1 MEGAE
6 AIKIGIIGGS
16 GIYDIEGITN
26 VNTLTI
32 NTPYGPPSDKIIVG
46 ELEGVKFAFL
56 PRHGR
61 GHKISPS
68 ELNFR
73 ANIYAFKT
81 LGVEK
86 VLSISAVGSLKEE
99 LKPRD
104 FVIPDQLFDR
114 TKNRASTFFGEGI
127 VAHVG
132 FAEPFCPEVSRIV
145 YDTAKQIG
153 INVHKGGT
161 YICME
166 GPQFSTKAESNT
178 YRQLGFSIIGMTALP
193 EAKLAREAEMC
204 YVTIALVTD
213 YDCWK
218 EDEEVSVEKI
228 LANLSANS
236 DNAKKFIK
244 TVLPK
249 LETPTECACSSA
261 LATAIVTPADAIPQ
275 ETLKKV
281 ELLVEKYIK

>member
-1 MEGAE
+1 MEGVE

-16 GIYDIEGITN
+16 GIYDIEGVKN
-26 VNTLTI
+26 VDTVEV
-32 NTPYGPPSDKIIVG
+32 NTPYGLPSDKIIVG

-73 ANIYAFKT
+73 ANIYALKK

-99 LKPRD
+99 LKPCD
-104 FVIPDQLFDR
+104 FVIPEQLFDR
-114 TKNRASTFFGEGI
+114 TKNRASTFFGQGI

-132 FAEPFCPEVSRIV
+132 FAEPFCSGLSQLAF
-145 YDTAKQIG
+145 DTAKQIG
-153 INVHKGGT
+153 ISVHKGGT

-204 YVTIALVTD
+204 YVTVALVTD

-218 EDEEVSVEKI
+218 EDEEVSVEQI

-244 TVLPK
+244 AILPK
-249 LETPTECACSSA
+249 LKDAQECACSSA
-261 LATAIVTPADAIPQ
+261 LSTAIVTPAEVIPE

-281 ELLVEKYIK
+281 ELLVKKYIK

>member
-1 MEGAE
+1 MEE
-6 AIKIGIIGGS
+6 IKIGIIGGS
-16 GIYDIEGITN
+16 GIYDIEGVKN
-26 VNTLTI
+26 VETVKVD
-32 NTPYGPPSDKIIVG
+32 TPYGPPSDKIIVG
-46 ELEGVKFAFL
+46 VSEGVRFAFL

-61 GHKISPS
+61 EHKISPS

-73 ANIYAFKT
+73 ANIYAFKK

-104 FVIPDQLFDR
+104 FVIPDQLFDK
-114 TKNRASTFFGEGI
+114 TKNRASTFFGEGL

-132 FAEPFCPEVSRIV
+132 FAEPFCAGFSQAAYE
-145 YDTAKQIG
+145 TAKQIG
-153 INVHKGGT
+153 ITVHKGGT

-166 GPQFSTKAESNT
+166 GPQFSTKAESNI

-204 YVTIALVTD
+204 YVIVALVTD

-228 LANLSANS
+228 LANLNANS

-244 TVLPK
+244 AILPK
-249 LETPTECACSSA
+249 LKDLGVCACSSA
-261 LATAIVTPADAIPQ
+261 LATAIVTPADAVPK

-281 ELLVEKYIK
+281 ELLVKKYIK

>member
-1 MEGAE
+1 MEP
-6 AIKIGIIGGS
+6 IKIGIIGGS
-16 GIYDIEGITN
+16 GIYDIEGVKN
-26 VNTLTI
+26 VETVEV
-32 NTPYGPPSDKIIVG
+32 NTPYGKPSDKIIVG
-46 ELEGVKFAFL
+46 VLEGVRFAFL

-73 ANIYAFKT
+73 ANIYALKT

-86 VLSISAVGSLKEE
+86 VLSMSAVGSLKED

-132 FAEPFCPEVSRIV
+132 FAEPFCKQFSRV
-145 YDTAKQIG
+145 AYETAKQLG
-153 INVHKGGT
+153 ITVHKGGT

-166 GPQFSTKAESNT
+166 GPQFSTKAESNV

-204 YVTIALVTD
+204 YMTVALVTD

-244 TVLPK
+244 TILPK
-249 LETPTECACSSA
+249 LSDAPVCACSSA
-261 LATAIVTPADAIPQ
+261 LATAIVTQADAVPK

-281 ELLVEKYIK
+281 ELLVKKYIK

>member
-1 MEGAE
+1 MES
-6 AIKIGIIGGS
+6 IKIGIIGGS
-16 GIYDIEGITN
+16 GIYDIEGVKN
-26 VNTLTI
+26 VDTVDI
-32 NTPYGPPSDKIIVG
+32 DTPFGKPSDKIIIG
-46 ELEGVKFAFL
+46 ELDGVKFAFL

-61 GHKISPS
+61 GHRISPS

-73 ANIYAFKT
+73 ANIYALKT

-86 VLSISAVGSLKEE
+86 ILSISAVGSLKEE

-114 TKNRASTFFGEGI
+114 TKNRASTFFENGI

-132 FAEPFCPEVSRIV
+132 FAEPFCAGFSKIAYE
-145 YDTAKQIG
+145 TAKQIG

-166 GPQFSTKAESNT
+166 GPQFSTKAESNV

-204 YVTIALVTD
+204 YATVALVTD

-228 LANLSANS
+228 LANLNANS

-244 TVLPK
+244 TILPK
-249 LETPTECACSSA
+249 LKDLAVCSCSSA
-261 LATAIVTPADAIPQ
+261 LASAIITPADIVPK
-275 ETLKKV
+275 ETLEKV
-281 ELLVEKYIK
+281 ELLVKKYINN

>member
-1 MEGAE
+1 MEN
-6 AIKIGIIGGS
+6 IKIGIIGGS
-16 GIYDIEGITN
+16 GIYDIEGVKN
-26 VNTLTI
+26 VEMI
-32 NTPYGPPSDKIIVG
+32 EVDTPYGAPSDKIIVG
-46 ELEGVKFAFL
+46 VLGGVKFAFL

-73 ANIYAFKT
+73 ANIYAFKK

-86 VLSISAVGSLKEE
+86 VLSMSAVGSLKEE

-132 FAEPFCPEVSRIV
+132 FAEPFCARLSQVAYE
-145 YDTAKQIG
+145 TAKQLG
-153 INVHKGGT
+153 ITVHKGGT

-166 GPQFSTKAESNT
+166 GPQFSTKAESNV

-236 DNAKKFIK
+236 DNAKQFIK
-244 TVLPK
+244 TILSK
-249 LETPTECACSSA
+249 LNDSDTCACSSA
-261 LATAIVTPADAIPQ
+261 LATAIVTSEDAVPK

-281 ELLVEKYIK
+281 ELLVKKYLK

>member
-1 MEGAE
+1 MKAV
-6 AIKIGIIGGS
+6 KIGIIGGS
-16 GIYDIEGITN
+16 GIYDIEGVKN
-26 VNTLTI
+26 VETVEVD
-32 NTPYGPPSDKIIVG
+32 TPYGSPSDKIIIG
-46 ELEGVKFAFL
+46 ELEGVRFAFL

-73 ANIYAFKT
+73 ANIYAFKK

-114 TKNRASTFFGEGI
+114 TKNRASTFFGQGI
-127 VAHVG
+127 VAHIG
-132 FAEPFCPEVSRIV
+132 FAEPFCAKFSQLAF
-145 YDTAKQIG
+145 DTAKQIG
-153 INVHKGGT
+153 ITVHKGGT

-204 YVTIALVTD
+204 YVTVALVTD

-218 EDEEVSVEKI
+218 EDEEVSVETI
-228 LANLSANS
+228 LANLNANS

-244 TVLPK
+244 TILPK
-249 LETPTECACSSA
+249 LKDAGECDCSNA
-261 LATAIVTPADAIPQ
+261 LATAIVTPADAIPK

-281 ELLVEKYIK
+281 ELLVRKYIK

>member
-1 MEGAE
+1 MEG
-6 AIKIGIIGGS
+6 IKIGIIGGS
-16 GIYDIEGITN
+16 GIYDIEGVKN
-26 VNTLTI
+26 VETVDI
-32 NTPYGPPSDKIIVG
+32 NTPFGKPSDKVIIG
-46 ELEGVKFAFL
+46 ELNGVKFAFL

-73 ANIYAFKT
+73 ANIYALKK

-86 VLSISAVGSLKEE
+86 VLSISAVGSLREE

-114 TKNRASTFFGEGI
+114 TKNRASTFFGEGL

-132 FAEPFCPEVSRIV
+132 FAEPFCAGFRQLAYE
-145 YDTAKQIG
+145 TAKQLG
-153 INVHKGGT
+153 ITAHKGGT

-166 GPQFSTKAESNT
+166 GPQFSTKAESNV

-204 YVTIALVTD
+204 YVTVALVTD

-228 LANLSANS
+228 LANLNANS

-244 TVLPK
+244 TILPK
-249 LETPTECACSSA
+249 LKDAAVCECSSA
-261 LATAIVTPADAIPQ
+261 LAAAIVTPADAVPK

-281 ELLVEKYIK
+281 ELLVKKYIN

>member
-1 MEGAE
+1 MEN
-6 AIKIGIIGGS
+6 IKIGIIGGS
-16 GIYDIEGITN
+16 GIYDIEGVKN
-26 VNTLTI
+26 VEMVEVD
-32 NTPYGPPSDKIIVG
+32 TPYGKPSDKIIVG
-46 ELEGVKFAFL
+46 VLEGVKFAFL

-61 GHKISPS
+61 SHKISPT

-73 ANIYAFKT
+73 ANIYALKT

-132 FAEPFCPEVSRIV
+132 FAEPFCAQFSRV
-145 YDTAKQIG
+145 AYETAKQLG
-153 INVHKGGT
+153 ITVHKGGT

-166 GPQFSTKAESNT
+166 GPQFSTKAESNV

-244 TVLPK
+244 TILPK
-249 LETPTECACSSA
+249 LSDAPVCACSSA
-261 LATAIVTPADAIPQ
+261 LVTAIVTQADAVPK

-281 ELLVEKYIK
+281 ELLVKKYIK

>member
-1 MEGAE
+1 MED
-6 AIKIGIIGGS
+6 IKIGIIGGS
-16 GIYDIEGITN
+16 GIYDIEGVEN
-26 VNTLTI
+26 VETVEI
-32 NTPYGPPSDKIIVG
+32 DTPFGKPSDKIIVG
-46 ELEGVKFAFL
+46 VLKGVKFAFL

-73 ANIYAFKT
+73 ANIYAFKK

-114 TKNRASTFFGEGI
+114 TKNRASTFFSDGI

-132 FAEPFCPEVSRIV
+132 FAEPFCPEFSKIA
-145 YDTAKQIG
+145 YETAKQIG

-166 GPQFSTKAESNT
+166 GPQFSTKAESSV
-178 YRQLGFSIIGMTALP
+178 YRGLGFSIVGMTALP

-204 YVTIALVTD
+204 YVTVALVTD

-228 LANLSANS
+228 LANLSVNS

-244 TVLPK
+244 TILPK
-249 LETPTECACSSA
+249 LAETSVCSCQSA
-261 LATAIVTPADAIPQ
+261 LAMSIVTSADAIPK

-281 ELLVEKYIK
+281 KLLVGKYIK